1 MDEIKLSEFC
11 DNNERTWNKEERD
24 KADKII
30 NYLTSVIDTDIF
42 AFAQTTDNL
51 EIYKKTNLWFLQHKG
66 EFIKGLENIGV
77 TYEDYQKS
85 VIYGVI
91 LSITRKKSNVD
102 FLIKILKINNII
114 DDIVEYE
121 KDKYKITT
129 KEFGDIYFETAEEF
143 LNSDDETFEF
153 VNKMGD
159 RIIDGCHEISFHLIE
174 KNSDLRAVT
183 SICTRRLNA
192 KYYHSFV
199 LDGERVIDLTGNL
212 VMPKNTYYL
221 LNNVEELNNINYEEY
236 LEEKDDSIQFDE
248 SNTIFPLLRNA
259 LYKQY
264 KDSNE

>member
-1 MDEIKLSEFC
+1 MLHFLTITKMIDY
-11 DNNERTWNKEERD
+11 NK
-24 KADKII
+24 I
-30 NYLTSVIDTDIF
+30 NQL
-42 AFAQTTDNL
+42 
-51 EIYKKTNLWFLQHKG
+51 LQEGFRNAKG
-66 EFIKGLENIGV
+66 KGSILVYPPLNIGKV
-77 TYEDYQKS
+77 LLQIS
-85 VIYGVI
+85 C
-91 LSITRKKSNVD
+91 
-102 FLIKILKINNII
+102 
-114 DDIVEYE
+114 
-121 KDKYKITT
+121 
-129 KEFGDIYFETAEEF
+129 
-143 LNSDDETFEF
+143 FEF

-183 SICTRRLNA
+183 SIGTRGLNA

-221 LNNVEELNNINYEEY
+221 LNNVKELNNINYEEY